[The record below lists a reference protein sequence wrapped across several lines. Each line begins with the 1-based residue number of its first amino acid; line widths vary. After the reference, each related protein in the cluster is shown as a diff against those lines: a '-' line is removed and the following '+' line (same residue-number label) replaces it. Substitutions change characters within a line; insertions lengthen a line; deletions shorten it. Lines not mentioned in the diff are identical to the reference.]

1 MVLGVETM
9 KTRPFLLGVIAEK
22 DGMICLQTGANV
34 WYPLGGSSGIAEKFR
49 ESFNEPQRSDIGKRL
64 YNSAG
69 VLQMEN
75 EAQKAER
82 LARESS

>member
-1 MVLGVETM
+1 M
-9 KTRPFLLGVIAEK
+9 RPLLLGTIAEK

-49 ESFNEPQRSDIGKRL
+49 ETFNAPQRSDLGKRL
-64 YNSAG
+64 YNSRG

-75 EAQKAER
+75 DTQKAER
-82 LARESS
+82 EKQENAK